1 MPGFPESTEGPKKVW
16 ATDPIFKGARET
28 IEEAWQGIQDFNEIL
43 WAVHGVYDP
52 LFGQFARREFFGRL
66 AAHYGDNLTPFFLA
80 QTQLYFQTTKAALSD
95 LFFTSLGDDPEFG
108 DHNRTWYRAW
118 TNKWLQKTAEALHDF
133 LGIYAKVD
141 RVPGISD
148 PAAIKAAVA
157 RVVNDWVEDYAKKID
172 FKVDADQLVA
182 SITRD
187 VK

>member
-16 ATDPIFKGARET
+16 TTDPIFKGARET

-66 AAHYGDNLTPFFLA
+66 AANYGDNLTPFFIA

-108 DHNRTWYRAW
+108 DLNRTWFRAW
-118 TNKWLQKTAEALHDF
+118 TGKWLQKTAEALHDF

-141 RVPGISD
+141 KSRASAIRPRSRPPS
-148 PAAIKAAVA
+148 PASSTTGLRITPIKSTS
-157 RVVNDWVEDYAKKID
+157 R
-172 FKVDADQLVA
+172 
-182 SITRD
+182 STPTS
-187 VK
+187 